1 MTTQTRALAGVIV
14 VGLALLVALWVMAIA
29 PKRADSAKVTANVV
43 AQKSRLTAATAL
55 LGGYTVSRKQFT
67 GLLSELHEINKA
79 VPTRG
84 DIAPMLFDLQNR
96 ARARGS
102 DLRLVALK
110 AGVAAPTT
118 GATGNTPTTP
128 GAVAGP
134 GGLSVLPFTFEYTG
148 KYFDLLEILKTVRNE
163 VRTGGGDLKIGGR
176 LLTIDGLAFNR
187 LDKTKLT
194 KAVVNATAYLAPDS
208 AATPQPPTDAQAQVA
223 NGGS

>member
-29 PKRADSAKVTANVV
+29 PKRSDNAAVAANVA

-55 LGGYTVSRKQFT
+55 LGGYAASRKQFT
-67 GLLSELHEINKA
+67 GLLSELHEMNKG
-79 VPTRG
+79 VPVRG
-84 DIAPMLFDLQNR
+84 DIAPLLFDLQNR

-110 AGVAAPTT
+110 AGAVAPTT
-118 GATGNTPTTP
+118 GTSTP

-148 KYFDLLEILKTVRNE
+148 KYFDLLEILKTVRTA
-163 VRTGGGDLKIGGR
+163 VRTGGGDLKIRGR
-176 LLTIDGLAFNR
+176 LLTIDGLSFNR
-187 LDKTKLT
+187 LDSSKLT

-208 AATPQPPTDAQAQVA
+208 AATPQAPTDAQAQVA

>member
-29 PKRADSAKVTANVV
+29 PKRSDSAKVTANVA
-43 AQKSRLTAATAL
+43 AQQSRLTAATAL
-55 LGGYTVSRKQFT
+55 LGGYTASRKQFT
-67 GLLSELHEINKA
+67 GLLSELREIDKA
-79 VPTRG
+79 VPGRG

-110 AGVAAPTT
+110 AGSGAPTT
-118 GATGNTPTTP
+118 GTPGATATTP

-148 KYFDLLEILKTVRNE
+148 KYFDLLEILKTVRNS

-187 LDKTKLT
+187 VDKSKLT

>member
-1 MTTQTRALAGVIV
+1 MTTQTRALAGVV
-14 VGLALLVALWVMAIA
+14 AVGLALLVALWVMAIA
-29 PKRADSAKVTANVV
+29 PKRSDSAKVKANVA
-43 AQKSRLTAATAL
+43 AQQSRLTAATAL

-67 GLLSELHEINKA
+67 GLLSELREINKG
-79 VPTRG
+79 VPVRG

-110 AGVAAPTT
+110 AGAAAPTT
-118 GATGNTPTTP
+118 GATGATTP

-148 KYFDLLEILKTVRNE
+148 KYFDLLEILKTVRNA
-163 VRTGGGDLKIGGR
+163 VRTRGGDLRIGGR
-176 LLTIDGLAFNR
+176 LLTIDGLSFNR
-187 LDKTKLT
+187 VEGSKLT
-194 KAVVNATAYLAPDS
+194 KAVVNATAYIAPDS

>member
-14 VGLALLVALWVMAIA
+14 VGLALLVALWVMAIS
-29 PKRADSAKVTANVV
+29 PKRAESAKVAANVA
-43 AQKSRLTAATAL
+43 AQESRLSAATAQ
-55 LGGYTVSRKQFT
+55 LGGYRVSRKQFT
-67 GLLSELHEINKA
+67 GLLSELREINKA
-79 VPTRG
+79 VPLRG

-110 AGVAAPTT
+110 AGAAPTT
-118 GATGNTPTTP
+118 GTTGTTP

-148 KYFDLLEILKTVRNE
+148 KYFDLLEILKTVRQS
-163 VRTGGGDLKIGGR
+163 VRTAGGDLKIGGR

-187 LDKTKLT
+187 LDKSKLT
-194 KAVVNATAYLAPDS
+194 KAVVNATAYIAPDG
-208 AATPQPPTDAQAQVA
+208 AATPQPPTDAQAQAA